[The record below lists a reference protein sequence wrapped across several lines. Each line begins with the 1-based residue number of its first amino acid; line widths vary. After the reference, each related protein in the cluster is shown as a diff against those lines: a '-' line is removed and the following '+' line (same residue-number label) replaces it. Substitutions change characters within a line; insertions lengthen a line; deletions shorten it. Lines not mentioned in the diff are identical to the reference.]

1 MRVILI
7 AGIIILTSCTKFGR
21 THTAKGRVM
30 NPITGEGI
38 PDVEMKLLKSTLG
51 LPGGKKSVKETTSNS
66 DGFFEIS
73 KSGLNVYYLQC
84 NTSADYYELGWFE
97 NGQQISTAATDY
109 KLKMGKTLHA
119 DFYAVPYGELKIS
132 LHNVNCQGSNDSLIY
147 KRNYTSFNGI
157 SVFQPFTF
165 TGCYDNDGAY
175 AKVPSGSYSI
185 EWTVIRNG
193 VSNSFSN
200 ILNVPGNGQA
210 EFNIDY

>member
-1 MRVILI
+1 MFFLFFI
-7 AGIIILTSCTKFGR
+7 AFLFSCTKFGR

-51 LPGGKKSVKETTSNS
+51 LPGGKKSVKEATSNS

-97 NGQQISTAATDY
+97 NGHQISTAATDY

-119 DFYAVPYGELKIS
+119 DFYAVPYGNYKIV
-132 LHNVNCQGSNDSLIY
+132 LNNINCQGPNDSIIINQTNQVNSLLGVDWIQIGCSGFNSSFTKCPMGTIFTHY
-147 KRNYTSFNGI
+147 KVVRNGI
-157 SVFQPFTF
+157 TNEFDVAFDVLPNQ
-165 TGCYDNDGAY
+165 DNIQTINY
-175 AKVPSGSYSI
+175 
-185 EWTVIRNG
+185 
-193 VSNSFSN
+193 
-200 ILNVPGNGQA
+200 
-210 EFNIDY
+210 